1 MPRTEKYFVGP
12 KLLSDI
18 RDTITRVAGMP
29 DSSSGAAIRSALQ
42 EMPRRGGAGGF
53 RICTFTGAWN
63 KNATKTVTL
72 RGVTATPNTLAV
84 LNLFANLTGPT
95 SGNLNCAAARDGTA
109 WYLIAAEC

>member
-12 KLLSDI
+12 ALLSDI
-18 RDTITRVAGMP
+18 RKTITRVAGMP
-29 DSSSGAAIRSALQ
+29 DSANAPGFRTAAT
-42 EMPRRGGAGGF
+42 EMPRRGGGGF
-53 RICTFTGAWN
+53 RICTFTGAWS

-95 SGNLNCAAARDGTA
+95 SGTLNCAVARDGTA
-109 WYLIAAEC
+109 WYLIAAECV